1 VTERDAMALVR
12 NEFCVR
18 LYYSF
23 RSPSAMY
30 LVMDYMVG
38 GDLASLIQ
46 NVGYFE
52 EDMTKIYLSEI
63 ILALE
68 YLHGHGIV
76 HRDLKPDNILV
87 DKDGHI
93 KLSDFGLSRIAPIE
107 GNTQHRGSDV
117 DWTRTPGMELSIKS
131 DFAVTAPRTSVGSRL
146 SLDSHNSNSSGEK
159 CEGLATVARRAR
171 LAHRNGASSHQ
182 NIYGTPDYIA
192 PELLLGTGNGEPV
205 DMWSLGVCV
214 FEFSTGIPPFNDN
227 TVELIFQHILNRDIP
242 WPEPV
247 DTLSPGL
254 RQLLNDLLAMDAAS
268 RPTPTSLRDY
278 AFLEGVDW
286 DNIRKQPAAFVPHP
300 DDDTD
305 TAYFTERAGCPS
317 INIIVNDTSE
327 A

>member
-1 VTERDAMALVR
+1 MPVL
-12 NEFCVR
+12 
-18 LYYSF
+18 
-23 RSPSAMY
+23 
-30 LVMDYMVG
+30 
-38 GDLASLIQ
+38 LA
-46 NVGYFE
+46 
-52 EDMTKIYLSEI
+52 
-63 ILALE
+63 
-68 YLHGHGIV
+68 
-76 HRDLKPDNILV
+76 
-87 DKDGHI
+87 
-93 KLSDFGLSRIAPIE
+93 
-107 GNTQHRGSDV
+107 
-117 DWTRTPGMELSIKS
+117 
-131 DFAVTAPRTSVGSRL
+131 
-146 SLDSHNSNSSGEK
+146 
-159 CEGLATVARRAR
+159 
-171 LAHRNGASSHQ
+171 
-182 NIYGTPDYIA
+182 
-192 PELLLGTGNGEPV
+192 GEPV

-268 RPTPTSLRDY
+268 RPTPTSKRTLALLLKRAARCIPPTPSLNGAAELRSCSGACSRASGLRVLPRILNTRLATHHHRHHTRLARSRPLGLRDY

>member
-1 VTERDAMALVR
+1 
-12 NEFCVR
+12 
-18 LYYSF
+18 
-23 RSPSAMY
+23 
-30 LVMDYMVG
+30 
-38 GDLASLIQ
+38 
-46 NVGYFE
+46 
-52 EDMTKIYLSEI
+52 MTKIYLSEI

-192 PELLLGTGNGEPV
+192 PELLLGTGNGTRHIACHGPV
-205 DMWSLGVCV
+205 LCRRGGMVVWVLMCASQMRAATRTAHGRLHVCSSSAARRPSL
-214 FEFSTGIPPFNDN
+214 
-227 TVELIFQHILNRDIP
+227 HK
-242 WPEPV
+242 
-247 DTLSPGL
+247 
-254 RQLLNDLLAMDAAS
+254 
-268 RPTPTSLRDY
+268 PT
-278 AFLEGVDW
+278 
-286 DNIRKQPAAFVPHP
+286 H
-300 DDDTD
+300 
-305 TAYFTERAGCPS
+305 
-317 INIIVNDTSE
+317 
-327 A
+327 